1 MPESYGQTWLEE
13 CKTLSLN
20 SNKVPIC
27 SFLNAEGEELNK
39 EV

>member
-1 MPESYGQTWLEE
+1 MPESHGQTWLEE
-13 CKTLSLN
+13 CKTLN

-27 SFLNAEGEELNK
+27 SFINKEEEELNK